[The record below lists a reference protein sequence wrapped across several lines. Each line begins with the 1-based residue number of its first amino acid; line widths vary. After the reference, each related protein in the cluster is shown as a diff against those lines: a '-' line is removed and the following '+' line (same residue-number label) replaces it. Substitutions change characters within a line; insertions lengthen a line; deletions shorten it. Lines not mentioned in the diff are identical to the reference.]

1 MGATTSRCEEAEAE
15 PVQEVRSAVRCL
27 RLQVSISFLPVSFAV
42 QAGNSKKEA
51 LVGRPNLP
59 VPLPI
64 FRLRSKSPLPRS
76 RRSPPPTSRCAPAP
90 RVNALSQNPA
100 IEALPSPRLFFPS
113 RACTQR
119 HSPLCLTFVLPR
131 LHRSKPRLSTPASP
145 RRIKRSTAT
154 LVTTSSTSA
163 CPCPGGRRRHAH
175 KSRCSLLVTKE
186 LCSNKYL
193 SARSPHLLF
202 IVSGAKRRR
211 VRTTKSARS
220 MPSTTALCALLTG

>member
-27 RLQVSISFLPVSFAV
+27 RLQVSISFYQSRLLCRLAM
-42 QAGNSKKEA
+42 AKEA

-76 RRSPPPTSRCAPAP
+76 RRSLPPTSRCAPAP
-90 RVNALSQNPA
+90 RVNRALANPA
-100 IEALPSPRLFFPS
+100 IEALPSPRLFFSFPRLYPKALS
-113 RACTQR
+113 
-119 HSPLCLTFVLPR
+119 LCLTFVLPR

-175 KSRCSLLVTKE
+175 KSRCSLLSPK
-186 LCSNKYL
+186 N
-193 SARSPHLLF
+193 SA
-202 IVSGAKRRR
+202 
-211 VRTTKSARS
+211 
-220 MPSTTALCALLTG
+220 